1 MVYEDRQPKKTEED
15 KDLEMP
21 YKLRPFMPPFFTTTE
36 AQETTEKKIKKM
48 LKKQLK
54 NEHDLELDEYKEEKR
69 PQNEFYDA
77 FVHYN
82 LLKKKIDFR
91 IFETADDLIDETLDV
106 VERINKLRAHNFFE
120 TELSYGSAEFAYIM
134 FETAETLYQWIEEKS
149 ADNNWLREFV
159 PKNQATLEQFME
171 CTVQYLGQAGFD
183 LPAV

>member
-1 MVYEDRQPKKTEED
+1 
-15 KDLEMP
+15 
-21 YKLRPFMPPFFTTTE
+21 MPPFFTTTKE
-36 AQETTEKKIKKM
+36 QSKAEEKIKKT
-48 LKKQLK
+48 LQKV
-54 NEHDLELDEYKEEKR
+54 LEEEYEIDDLDEYEKVKQ

-106 VERINKLRAHNFFE
+106 VERINKLRAHNFNQ
-120 TELSYGSAEFAYIM
+120 TELIYGSAEFAYIM

-171 CTVQYLGQAGFD
+171 CTV
-183 LPAV
+183 